1 MFLNYQTNYHFF
13 LVLSFSYAF
22 TSLVQSKKSR
32 KCETTFYVKCVNY
45 LTNSL
50 KLLLIQYWEKFIE
63 KQMPFSDNFSI
74 GEVLID

>member
-1 MFLNYQTNYHFF
+1 MHLPLEFK
-13 LVLSFSYAF
+13 V
-22 TSLVQSKKSR
+22 KSQENVE
-32 KCETTFYVKCVNY
+32 KTFYVKCVNY

-74 GEVLID
+74 GEVLFD